1 MIAVKCEI
9 CNKEA
14 ESLFNR
20 KSQKEGQNKNM
31 RRLSEARGAKTS
43 NSKKLQLLLNGLL
56 LMKVA
61 V

>member
-1 MIAVKCEI
+1 
-9 CNKEA
+9 
-14 ESLFNR
+14 
-20 KSQKEGQNKNM
+20 M